1 MTTHRNRRQNI
12 IVRPRP
18 RAYEALLN
26 AHDSNTNSASETL
39 VKPNKGK
46 RLRLVRVKAVQENQD
61 GRRLYEIYFGDGA
74 NITADP
80 AKAVDTLDIPDR
92 GEASTRV
99 FLREEGPRGERDE
112 VLSGRWQ
119 GESPSASHKIMVE
132 YTEEN

>member
-1 MTTHRNRRQNI
+1 MTTHRNRR
-12 IVRPRP
+12 VLPRP
-18 RAYEALLN
+18 RVYETLLN
-26 AHDSNTNSASETL
+26 AHDSNTANARETL
-39 VKPNKGK
+39 AKPNKGK
-46 RLRLVRVKAVQENQD
+46 RLRLVRVKAVQENQG
-61 GRRLYEIYFGDGA
+61 GRRLYEIYFGAGA
-74 NITADP
+74 NITANP

-119 GESPSASHKIMVE
+119 GEPPSASHKIMVE